1 MYEGRSMSASAPP
14 SDPAQPLKGLRV
26 VCFESRRSA
35 ESSRMIARQGGEP
48 IEAPT
53 LREVPL
59 RGPSGID
66 ALEKDLQAAVPLLLV
81 LLTGVGTEL
90 LVEGLSQ
97 SMPRAH
103 AISLLSAPSTTIVC
117 RGPKPHAVLKGLGI
131 KPAVVVGEPNTW
143 RDVLREIDE
152 RELLEQRPA
161 YVQEYGRTNAELV
174 QGLTQRGAAS
184 VRQIKTYAW
193 TLPDDLAPLHAAI
206 ERIAAGEAEVALFT
220 SGIQLTHLLQ
230 IAEQLGQTL
239 PLYRGLERMV
249 IASVGPLTTESLVAA
264 GLRPDIEPEHPKLGH
279 LMVALAAA
287 ATAKLAEKRG
297 VSNQSA

>member
-1 MYEGRSMSASAPP
+1 MSTSAPP
-14 SDPAQPLKGLRV
+14 PDTAQPLRGLRV

-35 ESSRMIARQGGEP
+35 ESSRMIARQGGDP

-66 ALEKDLQAAVPLLLV
+66 ALEKDLQAATPLLLV

-90 LVEGLSQ
+90 LVEGLTQ
-97 SMPRAH
+97 TVPRAR
-103 AISLLSAPSTTIVC
+103 AISLLNAPSTTIVC
-117 RGPKPHAVLKGLGI
+117 RGPKPHAALKAVGI
-131 KPAVVVGEPNTW
+131 KPSVVVGEPNTW

-152 RELLEQRPA
+152 RDLLQQRSA

-174 QGLTQRGAAS
+174 QGLQQRGAAS

-193 TLPDDLAPLHAAI
+193 TLPDDLSPLHAAI
-206 ERIAAGEAEVALFT
+206 ERIASGEAEVALFT

-230 IAEQLGQTL
+230 IAERRGQT
-239 PLYRGLERMV
+239 PQLYRGLERMV
-249 IASVGPLTTESLVAA
+249 VASVGPLTTEALVAA
-264 GLRPDIEPEHPKLGH
+264 GLPPDIEPEHPKLGH
-279 LMVALAAA
+279 LMVALGAAA
-287 ATAKLAEKRG
+287 RAKLAEKRG
-297 VSNQSA
+297 AS